1 MDRVSTQT
9 GRSHG
14 TEPPRS
20 KLPKYLIRRAGH
32 YYFKRKIP
40 LDVRHGFAN
49 QSGQVWKSLGTS
61 YFEKAKV
68 MLAVEIVEFELQ
80 VNKLRREA
88 ARSHPAIDES
98 YRSAVT
104 AAADEQEKPL
114 TRARQ
119 QLNDTGSRPETNGS
133 ALQVKQMGVATQAR
147 SNGVGKLE
155 SSPKAARQMGSKG
168 GLTLRHLYEHWKV
181 GQTRRRTM
189 QSVEKAVNEFHEL
202 HGQLRVDDITRQH
215 ARDYRDVLIEQSLS
229 AGTIENRIGFL
240 STLFRFGQQELIEHL
255 IGNPF
260 ERIIVLT
267 NKNKRVV
274 KDRRA
279 YTVKELNKLYESPL
293 YTKGTLP
300 RGQAEDA
307 AYWLPI
313 LGPFVGGR
321 IEELCQLRI
330 DDIERINGHWCIR
343 ICNLDEEQNLKNIGS
358 YRRVPLHKNIIACG
372 FLAYVAEQAKEGHE
386 RVFPSL
392 KNDNANGTWSN
403 AAGKWFGRWLD
414 SMGMSDPRLDYHSF
428 RYTFRQQ
435 CTLCGIENETRDA
448 LTGHWISNKD
458 AGRAYMKA
466 EERQYPFPKLVTAIG
481 ELNYD
486 GLKMAHLFVQEPMKD
501 VEAILLEG
509 VTSAR

>member
-1 MDRVSTQT
+1 MDRGNTQT

-14 TEPPRS
+14 TEPPRNR
-20 KLPKYLIRRAGH
+20 LPRYLSRRGGH

-40 LDVRHGFAN
+40 LDVQHGFPN

-68 MLAVEIVEFELQ
+68 MLAVEIAEFELQ

-88 ARSHPAIDES
+88 ARSHPAIDEG
-98 YRSAVT
+98 YRSAV
-104 AAADEQEKPL
+104 AAAVDKQEQPL
-114 TRARQ
+114 TRTGKP
-119 QLNDTGSRPETNGS
+119 LNDKGPRPETNGS
-133 ALQVKQMGVATQAR
+133 AHQLKRKGASAQGPAKGVRKMA
-147 SNGVGKLE
+147 
-155 SSPKAARQMGSKG
+155 SSPQAPRHRVSKG
-168 GLTLRHLYEHWKV
+168 ALTLRHLYEHWKV

-229 AGTIENRIGFL
+229 EGTIENRIGFL

-255 IGNPF
+255 LGNPF

-267 NKNKRVV
+267 SRNKRVV

-279 YTVKELNKLYESPL
+279 YTVKELNKLFESPL
-293 YTKGTLP
+293 YTRGSLP

-330 DDIERINGHWCIR
+330 DDVERINGHWCIR

-358 YRRVPLHKNIIACG
+358 YRRVPLHKNIIASG

-392 KNDNANGTWSN
+392 KNDNVNGTWSN

-414 SMGMSDPRLDYHSF
+414 SIGLSDPRLDYHSF

-458 AGRAYMKA
+458 AGRTYMKA
-466 EERQYPFPKLVTAIG
+466 EERQYPFPKLVAAIG

-486 GLKMAHLFVQEPMKD
+486 GLKMEHLFVQEPMKD
-501 VEAILLEG
+501 VVAILLEG
-509 VTSAR
+509 ASSAH